1 MPRSISDP
9 LVRDAHVLATTDT
22 IEVAVRHLL
31 ASDLPALPVCDK
43 DGKLA
48 GIFGE
53 REFFQA
59 LFPGYLNELKS
70 ASFVSRAVEHALQK
84 RQSCSG
90 EPVGDHLNTDHVD
103 VNKDFSDAQ
112 VAETFLHH
120 RVLVLPVLDGGRVL
134 GVITRSDF
142 FHALAERFVD
152 PS

>member
-9 LVRDAHVLATTDT
+9 LVRDAHVLATSDT
-22 IEVAVRHLL
+22 VEVAVRHLL
-31 ASDLPALPVCDK
+31 ASDLPALPVCDGQ
-43 DGKLA
+43 DKLA

-70 ASFVSRAVEHALQK
+70 ASFVSRSIEHTLEK

-103 VNKDFSDAQ
+103 VDRDFSDAQ

-142 FHALAERFVD
+142 FRALAERFVD
-152 PS
+152 PA